1 MDLSNFHSMEP
12 SILLG
17 IVNMK
22 LRHECSSIEDL
33 AGCYDVDCLQLQQRL
48 SLIGYHYDAVH
59 NQFTA
64 V

>member
-1 MDLSNFHSMEP
+1 MDLSNYYTMDPSM
-12 SILLG
+12 LLG

-22 LRHECSSIEDL
+22 LRHECSSIDDL
-33 AGCYDVDCLQLQQRL
+33 ATSYDMDCNRLQQRL
-48 SLIGYHYDAVH
+48 SMIGYHYDAAH

>member
-1 MDLSNFHSMEP
+1 MDLSSYNTMDP

-22 LRHECSSIEDL
+22 LRHECSSVEDL
-33 AGCYDVDCLQLQQRL
+33 ADSYGMDSNRLQQRL
-48 SLIGYHYDAVH
+48 SRIGYHYDTVH

>member
-1 MDLSNFHSMEP
+1 MDLSNYSTMDPSM
-12 SILLG
+12 LLS

-22 LRHECSSIEDL
+22 LRNECSSMDDL
-33 AGCYDVDCLQLQQRL
+33 AESYDLDSGTLEQRL
-48 SLIGYHYDAVH
+48 STIGYHYDAAH